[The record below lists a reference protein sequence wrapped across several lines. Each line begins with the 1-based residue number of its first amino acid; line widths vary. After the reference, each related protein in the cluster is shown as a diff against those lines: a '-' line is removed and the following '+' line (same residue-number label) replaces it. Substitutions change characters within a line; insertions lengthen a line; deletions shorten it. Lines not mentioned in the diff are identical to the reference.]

1 MKRAAGSGTREAE
14 AVENPAIEACDVCGS
29 SDIQAFKCKLIC
41 RNCGAILRTC
51 SDLMA
56 DIPLR

>member
-1 MKRAAGSGTREAE
+1 MREAGGGRLE
-14 AVENPAIEACDVCGS
+14 ALEIPAIEACDVCGS
-29 SDIQAFKCKLIC
+29 MDVQAFKCKLIC

-56 DIPLR
+56 GTFLPR

>member
-1 MKRAAGSGTREAE
+1 MRAEERGEREALD
-14 AVENPAIEACDVCGS
+14 NPAIEACDVCGS
-29 SDIQAFKCKLIC
+29 TDIQAFKCKLIC
-41 RNCGAILRTC
+41 RNCGAVLRTC